1 MSADRPAARG
11 WAAWR
16 GWAAARG
23 WAGWRA
29 WPQRRLPARDIDR
42 LLSGALLIWALFDV
56 PWWWRPPGHA
66 GSTLVILGT
75 LGLAAAQSLPF
86 LYRRTR
92 PAGVLA
98 LAGAALAVKYAAH
111 LNTWSASA
119 AVLAAAYGLGA
130 YGSRM
135 MRQVTRL
142 MAGAGLVTVLVALQ
156 AGRGAHSA
164 AVACALLAT
173 ALVLGEVTS
182 SHRDIATAAA
192 RHAHD
197 LDRASLAREL
207 HDVLAHQLSAIA
219 VQAGAARLASSA
231 DPLAATCAI
240 GTIER
245 EARAGLTELNQL
257 VHGMR
262 ESSAAGPGLPQLADL
277 PLLVQQAKESGLR
290 ADLQV
295 AGEPRHLGVDVELA
309 GYRMVQESLTNTIRY
324 APGAAATVRVAYRA
338 DGIVVDVLDDGPGP
352 PLTTA
357 VPAAQ
362 GGGTGL
368 AGLSERTR
376 LLGGHLEAGGRPG
389 GGFAVRAF
397 LPGSR

>member
-1 MSADRPAARG
+1 MSADRPAAHG
-11 WAAWR
+11 QAA
-16 GWAAARG
+16 
-23 WAGWRA
+23 WRA
-29 WPQRRLPARDIDR
+29 WPRWRLPAREVDR
-42 LLSGALLIWALFDV
+42 LLAGALLIWALFDV

-86 LYRRTR
+86 LCRRTR
-92 PAGVLA
+92 PAAVLA
-98 LAGAALAVKYAAH
+98 LTGAALAVKYAEH
-111 LNTWSASA
+111 LNIWSASA

-142 MAGAGLVTVLVALQ
+142 LAAAGLAAALVALQ
-156 AGRGAHSA
+156 AGGGNHSA

-182 SHRDIATAAA
+182 SHRDTAIAAA

-219 VQAGAARLASSA
+219 VQAGAARLAASA
-231 DPLAATCAI
+231 DPLAAVRAV

-257 VHGMR
+257 VRGMR
-262 ESSAAGPGLPQLADL
+262 ESGVTDPGLPQLADL
-277 PLLVQQAKESGLR
+277 PLLVQQATESGLR
-290 ADLQV
+290 AELQV
-295 AGEPRHLGVDVELA
+295 AGEPRSLSAEVELA
-309 GYRMVQESLTNTIRY
+309 GYRVVQESLTNTIRY
-324 APGAAATVRVAYRA
+324 APGAAATVRVDYRA
-338 DGIVVDVLDDGPGP
+338 DGIMIDVLDDGPGP
-352 PLTTA
+352 LTMA
-357 VPAAQ
+357 IPAGQ
-362 GGGTGL
+362 GGGIGL

-376 LLGGHLEAGGRPG
+376 LLGGYLEAGGRPE
-389 GGFAVRAF
+389 GGFKVRAF
-397 LPGSR
+397 LPDAR

>member
-1 MSADRPAARG
+1 
-11 WAAWR
+11 
-16 GWAAARG
+16 
-23 WAGWRA
+23 
-29 WPQRRLPARDIDR
+29 
-42 LLSGALLIWALFDV
+42 
-56 PWWWRPPGHA
+56 
-66 GSTLVILGT
+66 
-75 LGLAAAQSLPF
+75 
-86 LYRRTR
+86 
-92 PAGVLA
+92 
-98 LAGAALAVKYAAH
+98 
-111 LNTWSASA
+111 
-119 AVLAAAYGLGA
+119 
-130 YGSRM
+130 
-135 MRQVTRL
+135 
-142 MAGAGLVTVLVALQ
+142 MAGAGLVAVLVALQ
-156 AGRGAHSA
+156 AGRGDHSA

-231 DPLAATCAI
+231 DPLAAAHAI
-240 GTIER
+240 GAIER
-245 EARAGLTELNQL
+245 EARAGLTELNKL
-257 VHGMR
+257 VRGMR
-262 ESSAAGPGLPQLADL
+262 ESSAADPGLPQLADL
-277 PLLVQQAKESGLR
+277 PLLVQRATESGLR
-290 ADLQV
+290 AELQV
-295 AGEPRHLGVDVELA
+295 AGEPRHLGAEVELA
-309 GYRMVQESLTNTIRY
+309 GYRVVQESLTNTIRY

-357 VPAAQ
+357 APAAQ

-389 GGFAVRAF
+389 RGFAVRAF
-397 LPGSR
+397 LPGAR

>member
-1 MSADRPAARG
+1 VV
-11 WAAWR
+11 
-16 GWAAARG
+16 
-23 WAGWRA
+23 
-29 WPQRRLPARDIDR
+29 
-42 LLSGALLIWALFDV
+42 AL
-56 PWWWRPPGHA
+56 
-66 GSTLVILGT
+66 T
-75 LGLAAAQSLPF
+75 
-86 LYRRTR
+86 
-92 PAGVLA
+92 
-98 LAGAALAVKYAAH
+98 GAALAVKYAAH
-111 LNTWSASA
+111 LNIWSASA
-119 AVLAAAYGLGA
+119 AVLTAAYGLGA
-130 YGSRM
+130 YGSRA
-135 MRQVTRL
+135 MRQITRL
-142 MAGAGLVTVLVALQ
+142 LAGAGLVAALVALL
-156 AGRGAHSA
+156 AGRGDHSA

-219 VQAGAARLASSA
+219 VQAGAARLASPA
-231 DPLAATCAI
+231 DPLAAVQAI

-245 EARAGLTELNQL
+245 EARAGLTELNKL
-257 VHGMR
+257 VRGMR
-262 ESSAAGPGLPQLADL
+262 ESSATGPGLPQLADL
-277 PLLVQQAKESGLR
+277 PLLVQRATESGLR

-295 AGEPRHLGVDVELA
+295 VGDPYHPGAEVELA
-309 GYRMVQESLTNTIRY
+309 GYRVVQESLTNTIRY
-324 APGAAATVRVAYRA
+324 APGAATTVRVAYRA
-338 DGIVVDVLDDGPGP
+338 DGIVLDVLDDGPGP
-352 PLTTA
+352 LTTP

-362 GGGTGL
+362 GGGSGL

>member
-1 MSADRPAARG
+1 MSADRPVAHGQAA
-11 WAAWR
+11 
-16 GWAAARG
+16 
-23 WAGWRA
+23 WRA
-29 WPQRRLPARDIDR
+29 WPRWRLPAREVDR

-86 LYRRTR
+86 LCRRTR
-92 PAGVLA
+92 PAAVLA
-98 LAGAALAVKYAAH
+98 LTGAALAVKYAGH
-111 LNTWSASA
+111 LNIWSASA

-142 MAGAGLVTVLVALQ
+142 LAAAGLAAALVALQ
-156 AGRGAHSA
+156 AGGGNHSA

-182 SHRDIATAAA
+182 SHRDTAIAAA

-219 VQAGAARLASSA
+219 VQAGAARLAASA
-231 DPLAATCAI
+231 DPLAAVRAV

-257 VHGMR
+257 VRGMR
-262 ESSAAGPGLPQLADL
+262 ESGVADPGLPQLADL
-277 PLLVQQAKESGLR
+277 PLLVQQATESGLS
-290 ADLQV
+290 AELQV
-295 AGEPRHLGVDVELA
+295 AGQPRSLSAEVELA
-309 GYRMVQESLTNTIRY
+309 GYRVVQESLTNTIRY
-324 APGAAATVRVAYRA
+324 APGAAATVRVDYRA
-338 DGIVVDVLDDGPGP
+338 DGIMIDVLDDGPGP
-352 PLTTA
+352 LTMA
-357 VPAAQ
+357 IPAGQ
-362 GGGTGL
+362 GGGIGL

-376 LLGGHLEAGGRPG
+376 LLGGYLEAGGRPE
-389 GGFAVRAF
+389 GGFKVRAF
-397 LPGSR
+397 LPDAR

>member
-1 MSADRPAARG
+1 MSADQPAAHGR
-11 WAAWR
+11 AAWR
-16 GWAAARG
+16 S
-23 WAGWRA
+23 
-29 WPQRRLPARDIDR
+29 WPRQRLPAREVDR

-86 LYRRTR
+86 LCRRTR

-98 LAGAALAVKYAAH
+98 LTGAALAVKYAAH
-111 LNTWSASA
+111 LNIWSASA
-119 AVLAAAYGLGA
+119 AVLTAAYGLGA
-130 YGSRM
+130 YGSRAT
-135 MRQVTRL
+135 RQITRL
-142 MAGAGLVTVLVALQ
+142 LAGAGLVAALVALL
-156 AGRGAHSA
+156 AGRGDHSA

-192 RHAHD
+192 RHSHD

-219 VQAGAARLASSA
+219 VQDGAARLAPPA
-231 DPLAATCAI
+231 DPLAAVQAI

-257 VHGMR
+257 VRGMR
-262 ESSAAGPGLPQLADL
+262 ESSATGPGLPQLADL
-277 PLLVQQAKESGLR
+277 PLLVQRATESGLR

-295 AGEPRHLGVDVELA
+295 VGDPYHPGAEVELA
-309 GYRMVQESLTNTIRY
+309 GYRVVQESLTNTIRY
-324 APGAAATVRVAYRA
+324 
-338 DGIVVDVLDDGPGP
+338 
-352 PLTTA
+352 
-357 VPAAQ
+357 
-362 GGGTGL
+362 
-368 AGLSERTR
+368 
-376 LLGGHLEAGGRPG
+376 
-389 GGFAVRAF
+389 
-397 LPGSR
+397 